1 MAMSQSET
9 TLSTGQKALQLNLD
23 ASWYGTFA
31 EIGAG
36 QEVARWFFAVG
47 GAAGTVAKTISA
59 YSMTVSDG
67 IYGKSQ
73 RYVSRERLEQMLE
86 HEYASLQD
94 SLAGVRGEKTS
105 FFVFADTVATRSY
118 ARRVDGDG
126 WLGIK
131 FQHQPGS
138 ETSRILLHTRL
149 LDPEAKGQQEALGLL
164 GVNLVYAAW
173 RLRSAGLDGL
183 VLRLGEEISRDRLE
197 VDFIDVSGPMFA
209 GADVRRLNLNL
220 VLNHLTHVAVFEA
233 DGRAVEGGGA
243 LYKRAAFVLREHF
256 RPFRDLHRDMLVAA
270 REQLASPDD
279 GERAVTLAEISVTNP
294 LPGVAEPGTQTA
306 AAVETDELL
315 ARLDAL
321 AAAGLATLVTD
332 FGELFRVALYLR
344 RYAAPRIVFVIG
356 TPAFTHFFSGR
367 PFEAVEGGAM
377 EALGRLLTRTVRIA
391 LYPEPDPRTGR
402 TVSARTMPL
411 PPEYTHLRDY
421 LFDNGFVHE
430 LRVLPGG

>member
-1 MAMSQSET
+1 MA
-9 TLSTGQKALQLNLD
+9 GPRDKAFAINLD
-23 ASWYGTFA
+23 GSRYGTIA

-59 YSMTVSDG
+59 YDMTVSDG

-86 HEYASLQD
+86 HEYAALRE
-94 SLAGVRGEKTS
+94 SLAGPRGEKTS

-118 ARRVDGDG
+118 ARRVDGEG

-131 FQHQPGS
+131 FQDRPGG
-138 ETSRILLHTRL
+138 ETSQILLHTRL

-173 RLRSAGLDGL
+173 RLRSAGLAGF
-183 VLRLGEEISRDRLE
+183 VPGLGEEISRDRLE
-197 VDFIDVSGPMFA
+197 VDFIDVSGPIFA
-209 GADVRRLNLNL
+209 GVDVRRLNLEL
-220 VLNHLTHVAVFEA
+220 VLNQLTHVAVFEA
-233 DGRAVEGGGA
+233 DGHPVEGGRA
-243 LYKRAAFVLREHF
+243 LYKREAFVLREHF
-256 RPFRDLHRDMLVAA
+256 RPFRGLHRDMLTAA
-270 REQLASPDD
+270 REQLTSPED
-279 GERAVTLAEISVTNP
+279 GGRAVTLAEISITNP
-294 LPGVAEPGTQTA
+294 LPGVAEPGTQA
-306 AAVETDELL
+306 SAVVGADELL

-332 FGELFRVALYLR
+332 FEELFRVALYLR
-344 RYAAPRIVFVIG
+344 RYAAPRVVFVIG
-356 TPAFTHFFSGR
+356 TPAFAHFFSGR
-367 PFEAVEGGAM
+367 PFEALEGGAM

-411 PPEYTHLRDY
+411 SPEYTHLRDY
-421 LFDNGFVHE
+421 LFDNDFVHE
-430 LRVLPGG
+430 LRSLSGG

>member
-1 MAMSQSET
+1 MATPPSET

-23 ASWYGTFA
+23 TSWYGTLA

-59 YSMTVSDG
+59 YDMTVSDG

-86 HEYASLQD
+86 HEYAALRE
-94 SLAGVRGEKTS
+94 SLAGPRGEKTS

-118 ARRVDGDG
+118 ARRVDGEG

-131 FQHQPGS
+131 FQDRPGG
-138 ETSRILLHTRL
+138 ETSQILLHTRL
-149 LDPEAKGQQEALGLL
+149 LDPETKGQQEALGLL

-173 RLRSAGLDGL
+173 RLRSAGLAGL
-183 VLRLGEEISRDRLE
+183 VPALGEEISRDRLE

-209 GADVRRLNLNL
+209 GVDVRRLNLEL
-220 VLNHLTHVAVFEA
+220 VLNQLTHVAVFEA
-233 DGRAVEGGGA
+233 DGRPVEGGRA

-256 RPFRDLHRDMLVAA
+256 RPFRDLHRDMLTAA
-270 REQLASPDD
+270 REQLASPAD
-279 GERAVTLAEISVTNP
+279 GGRAVTLAEISLTNP
-294 LPGVAEPGTQTA
+294 FPGVAEPGTQA
-306 AAVETDELL
+306 SAAVEPDELL

-332 FGELFRVALYLR
+332 FEELFRVALYLR
-344 RYAAPRIVFVIG
+344 RYAAPRVVFVIG
-356 TPAFTHFFSGR
+356 TAAFTHFFSDR
-367 PFEAVEGGAM
+367 PFEGLEGGAM
-377 EALGRLLTRTVRIA
+377 EALGRLLTRTARIA
-391 LYPEPDPRTGR
+391 LYPEPDPRTGQR
-402 TVSARTMPL
+402 VSARTMPL

-421 LFDNGFVHE
+421 LFDNDFVHE
-430 LRVLPGG
+430 LRNLSGK

>member
-1 MAMSQSET
+1 MATPPSET

-23 ASWYGTFA
+23 ASWYGTLA

-59 YSMTVSDG
+59 YDMTVSDG
-67 IYGKSQ
+67 IYGKSH

-86 HEYASLQD
+86 HEYAALRE
-94 SLAGVRGEKTS
+94 SLAGPRGEKTS

-118 ARRVDGDG
+118 ARRVDGEG

-131 FQHQPGS
+131 FQDRPGG
-138 ETSRILLHTRL
+138 ETSQILLHTRL

-173 RLRSAGLDGL
+173 RLRSAGLAGL
-183 VLRLGEEISRDRLE
+183 VPGLGEEISRDRLE
-197 VDFIDVSGPMFA
+197 VDFIDVSGPIFA
-209 GADVRRLNLNL
+209 GVDVRRLNLEL
-220 VLNHLTHVAVFEA
+220 VLNQLTHVAVFEA
-233 DGRAVEGGGA
+233 DGHPVEGGRA

-256 RPFRDLHRDMLVAA
+256 RPFRDLHRDMLTAA
-270 REQLASPDD
+270 SEQLASPED
-279 GERAVTLAEISVTNP
+279 GGRAVALAEISITNP
-294 LPGVAEPGTQTA
+294 LPGVAEPGTQASTA
-306 AAVETDELL
+306 VGADELL

-332 FGELFRVALYLR
+332 FDELFRVALYLR
-344 RYAAPRIVFVIG
+344 RYAAPRVVFVIG
-356 TPAFTHFFSGR
+356 TPTFAHFFSDR
-367 PFEAVEGGAM
+367 PFESLEGGAM
-377 EALGRLLTRTVRIA
+377 ELLGRLLTRTVRIA
-391 LYPEPDPRTGR
+391 LYPEPDRRTGQ

-421 LFDNGFVHE
+421 LFDNDFVHE
-430 LRVLPGG
+430 LRSLSGG